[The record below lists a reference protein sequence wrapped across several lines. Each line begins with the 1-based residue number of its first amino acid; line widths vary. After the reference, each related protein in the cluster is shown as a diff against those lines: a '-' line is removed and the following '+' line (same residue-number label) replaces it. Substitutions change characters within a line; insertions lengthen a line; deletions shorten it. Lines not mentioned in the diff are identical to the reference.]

1 MHFAEAEKKYRELED
16 QLLSGAIEGDEFVAQ
31 VAQLRVTDEEG
42 RHWMLSARTGRW
54 LLHDGQQ
61 WVFAEPPRDAFEL
74 EEVPVLAVPEPWP
87 DVEEIAIT
95 PEVPAYAP
103 EAAPP
108 ERIDSRP
115 LAPRLLLVSFAALM
129 LVACLVGGGVAAWVL
144 VLRDGGEPTPVS
156 AEPTMVS
163 LVETY
168 TPRPATPTFT
178 STPSPT
184 PSRTPMST
192 NTPITIATL
201 PPTSTPL
208 VPSPTPA
215 LGSTVVSSVGA
226 TATATATAT
235 PTPVAVA
242 PSPTSQTTYV
252 VQQGDTLFEI
262 ALRFGVT
269 VKDLAEAN
277 GITNTAL
284 IRPGMVLVIPVP
296 GATVVAVVG
305 SVTPTWTPLVLN
317 TPAATA
323 TATGTPTRTSTPTPT
338 PTPGP
343 TKTPTPTPRP
353 TRTPTPTKT
362 PRPLSGKIAFTV
374 WNPYLAYY
382 ELYVSRIDGTG
393 RNRIGE
399 GFRQPQIRSDGN
411 MLVANGDGAP
421 NYEHLVKMNLGGD
434 QLEEISNN
442 TEDSY
447 PNWAPQLSDNNV
459 VYSSTSHG
467 DRASRLG
474 IVETLGKNS
483 SWIMI
488 GMTEVQG
495 EYPFW
500 MADNR
505 VVYHGCD
512 FLGEHTDCGL
522 FWVPVTGGNYRQLTT
537 HQSDTAPAGYGNRVA
552 FMSARDGNWEVYT
565 VNMDGSGLMR
575 LTNSNSHDG
584 LPTWSPD
591 GKSIAFVSNRGGAWA
606 IWAMEAD
613 GSTQRKL
620 FDLGGGYGSGEYDW
634 THERISWAP

>member
-1 MHFAEAEKKYRELED
+1 MHFAEAEQKYRELED
-16 QLLSGAIEGDEFVAQ
+16 QLLSGSIESDEFVAQ

-42 RHWMLSARTGRW
+42 RHWMLSVRTGRW

-61 WVFAEPPRDAFEL
+61 WVLAEPPRDRVAP
-74 EEVPVLAVPEPWP
+74 EEVPVLAVPEPSP
-87 DVEEIAIT
+87 DVEEIPII
-95 PEVPAYAP
+95 PEAPADGP

-108 ERIDSRP
+108 EPIDSRP
-115 LAPRLLLVSFAALM
+115 FVPRLLLLGFAALV
-129 LVACLVGGGVAAWVL
+129 LVGCLVGGGVTAWVL
-144 VLRDGGEPTPVS
+144 VLRDMGEPTSVPV
-156 AEPTMVS
+156 EPTSVS
-163 LVETY
+163 LVITY

-184 PSRTPMST
+184 PSRTPTST
-192 NTPITIATL
+192 NTPIAVATL
-201 PPTSTPL
+201 AATPTPRTS
-208 VPSPTPA
+208 SPTPT
-215 LGSTVVSSVGA
+215 LGATVVSSPVA
-226 TATATATAT
+226 TNT
-235 PTPVAVA
+235 PTPTTVVVS

-252 VQQGDTLFEI
+252 VQRGDTLFEI

-269 VKDLAEAN
+269 TKALAEAN

-284 IRPGMVLVIPVP
+284 IRPGMVLVIPIP
-296 GATVVAVVG
+296 GATEVAVAG
-305 SVTPTWTPLVLN
+305 SATPTWTPLVLN
-317 TPAATA
+317 TPAASA

-338 PTPGP
+338 PTEGP
-343 TKTPTPTPRP
+343 TNTPTPTPRP

-374 WNPYLAYY
+374 WNAPLAKY

-393 RNRIGE
+393 RNRIGQ
-399 GFRQPQIRSDGN
+399 GFRQPQIRPDGG
-411 MLVANGDGAP
+411 MLVVNGDGAP
-421 NYEHLVKMNLGGD
+421 NYEHLVKMNLSGGA
-434 QLEEISNN
+434 LEEISNN

-474 IVETLGKNS
+474 IVETLGKES
-483 SWIMI
+483 SWIMV
-488 GMTEVQG
+488 GQTEVRG

-512 FLGEHTDCGL
+512 FLGDHANCGL
-522 FWVPVTGGNYRQLTT
+522 FWVPVTGGNYRQLTS

-565 VNMDGSGLMR
+565 VNMDGSNLRR
-575 LTNSNSHDG
+575 LTNNSANDG

-591 GKSIAFVSNRGGAWA
+591 GKSIAFVSNRGGTWA
-606 IWAMEAD
+606 IWVMEAD

-620 FDLGGGYGSGEYDW
+620 FDLGGGYGGGEYDW

>member
-16 QLLSGAIEGDEFVAQ
+16 QLLSGAIESDQFVAQ

-42 RHWMLSARTGRW
+42 QHWTLSARTGRW
-54 LLHDGQQ
+54 LVHDGQQ
-61 WVFAEPPRDAFEL
+61 WVIAEPPRDAFEL
-74 EEVPVLAVPEPWP
+74 EEVPVLPVSEPLPE
-87 DVEEIAIT
+87 VEEIPII
-95 PEVPAYAP
+95 PEAPAYAP
-103 EAAPP
+103 EVTQP
-108 ERIDSRP
+108 EYIDSRP
-115 LAPRLLLVSFAALM
+115 LAPRLLLMGFAALV

-144 VLRDGGEPTPVS
+144 VLRDLGEPTPAP
-156 AEPTMVS
+156 AEPTAVS

-178 STPSPT
+178 PTPSAT
-184 PSRTPMST
+184 PSRTPVRT
-192 NTPITIATL
+192 NTPITVATL
-201 PPTSTPL
+201 PATPTRPAS
-208 VPSPTPA
+208 SPTPT
-215 LGSTVVSSVGA
+215 LGATVVSSVGA
-226 TATATATAT
+226 TPTSTA
-235 PTPVAVA
+235 TPVAVA

-252 VQQGDTLFEI
+252 VKQGDTLFEI
-262 ALRFGVT
+262 ALRYGIT
-269 VKDLAEAN
+269 VNALAEAN

-296 GATVVAVVG
+296 GATAVAAVG

-317 TPAATA
+317 TPAASA
-323 TATGTPTRTSTPTPT
+323 TATGTPTRTSTPTRT
-338 PTPGP
+338 A
-343 TKTPTPTPRP
+343 TPTPTRPPTRTPRP
-353 TRTPTPTKT
+353 TQTPTPTKT

-374 WNPYLAYY
+374 WNPYLTRY
-382 ELYVSRIDGTG
+382 ELYVSKIDGSG

-421 NYEHLVKMNLGGD
+421 NYEHLVKMNLGGGAV
-434 QLEEISNN
+434 EEISNN

-447 PNWAPQLSDNNV
+447 PNWAPKLSDNNV

-474 IVETLGKNS
+474 IVETLGKS
-483 SWIMI
+483 SGWIMI
-488 GMTEVQG
+488 GQIEVRG

-512 FLGEHTDCGL
+512 FLGEHTNCGL

-537 HQSDTAPAGYGNRVA
+537 HQSDTAPAGYENRVA

-565 VNMDGSGLMR
+565 VNMDGSSLKR

-591 GKSIAFVSNRGGAWA
+591 GKSIAFVSNRGGTWA
-606 IWAMEAD
+606 IWVMEAD
-613 GSTQRKL
+613 GSNQRKL
-620 FDLGGGYGSGEYDW
+620 FDVGGGYGGGQYDW
-634 THERISWAP
+634 TRERISWAP

>member
-1 MHFAEAEKKYRELED
+1 MHFAEAERKHRELED
-16 QLLSGAIEGDEFVAQ
+16 QLLSGAIDSDEFVAQ

-42 RHWMLSARTGRW
+42 RHWMLSTQTGRW

-61 WVFAEPPRDAFEL
+61 WVAAEPPRDRVEL
-74 EEVPVLAVPEPWP
+74 EEVPILEIPEPLP
-87 DVEEIAIT
+87 DIEEIPIT
-95 PEVPAYAP
+95 RQAPAYTL

-108 ERIDSRP
+108 KRIDSRP
-115 LAPRLLLVSFAALM
+115 FAPRLLLWGFAALL
-129 LVACLVGGGVAAWVL
+129 LVGCLVGGGVTAWVL
-144 VLRDGGEPTPVS
+144 VLRDLGEPTSVPV
-156 AEPTMVS
+156 EPTAVS

-168 TPRPATPTFT
+168 TPRPATATFT
-178 STPSPT
+178 LTPSPT
-184 PSRTPMST
+184 PSRTPTSM
-192 NTPITIATL
+192 NTPTTVATL
-201 PPTSTPL
+201 PDT
-208 VPSPTPA
+208 PTPRVLSLTPT
-215 LGSTVVSSVGA
+215 LGVTGVSSVEVMD
-226 TATATATAT
+226 TPT
-235 PTPVAVA
+235 PTPVVVA
-242 PSPTSQTTYV
+242 PSPTSQITYV

-269 VKDLAEAN
+269 TKALAEAN
-277 GITNTAL
+277 GITNVAL
-284 IRPGMVLVIPVP
+284 IRPGMVLVIPIP

-317 TPAATA
+317 TPAGSA

-338 PTPGP
+338 PTTGP

-362 PRPLSGKIAFTV
+362 PRPLSGKIAFSV
-374 WNPYLAYY
+374 WNPHLSRY

-399 GFRQPQIRSDGN
+399 GFRQPQIRPDGN
-411 MLVANGDGAP
+411 MLLANGDGVP
-421 NYEHLVKMNLGGD
+421 NYEHLVKMNLGGGA
-434 QLEEISNN
+434 LEEISNN
-442 TEDSY
+442 SEDSY
-447 PNWAPQLSDNNV
+447 PNWAPQVSNNNV

-467 DRASRLG
+467 DRVSRLG

-483 SWIMI
+483 NWIMV
-488 GMTEVQG
+488 GQTEVRG

-512 FLGEHTDCGL
+512 FLVDHAVCGL

-537 HQSDTAPAGYGNRVA
+537 HQSDTAPAGYGTRVA

-565 VNMDGSGLMR
+565 VNMDGSGLTR
-575 LTNSNSHDG
+575 LTNNSANDG

-591 GKSIAFVSNRGGAWA
+591 GKSIAFVSNRSGSWA

-613 GSTQRKL
+613 GSMQHKL
-620 FDLGGGYGSGEYDW
+620 FDLGGGYGGGEYDW